1 MPYCYDYPRPM
12 VTADI
17 MVFSPSL
24 REPAEILLI
33 QRKHPPFEG
42 MWAFPGGYLDEN
54 ESLEDCAMRELRE
67 ETGLRLPLK
76 GQFRTVSTP
85 GRDPRGHT
93 ITTVF
98 VAEASQ
104 EALKKA
110 RAGDDAAALCR
121 FPLHALPPLAFD
133 HGEIL
138 KAYLETLHKEA
149 PPENALDG
157 EGSK

>member
-24 REPAEILLI
+24 REPVEILLI

-42 MWAFPGGYLDEN
+42 MWAFPGGYNDEN
-54 ESLEDCAMRELRE
+54 ESLEATAQRELFE

-98 VAEASQ
+98 VAETPPELLRQA
-104 EALKKA
+104 K
-110 RAGDDAAALCR
+110 AGDDAAALR
-121 FPLHALPPLAFD
+121 AFPLHALPPLAFD

-138 KAYLETLHKEA
+138 KAYLEERQR
-149 PPENALDG
+149 
-157 EGSK
+157 SC